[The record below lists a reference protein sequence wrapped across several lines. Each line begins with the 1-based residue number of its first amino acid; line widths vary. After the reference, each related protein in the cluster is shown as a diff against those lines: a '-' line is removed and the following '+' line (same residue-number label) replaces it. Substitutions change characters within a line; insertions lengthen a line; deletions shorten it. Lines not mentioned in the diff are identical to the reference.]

1 MPNNI
6 IKLENYRK
14 DKIRED
20 CYDPSPDLIDPVIIG
35 WIEAED
41 GERELHIVS
50 AVDTVPCLWMIELAQ
65 KIVEG
70 RPPEIIRNDNE

>member
-1 MPNNI
+1 MSNNI
-6 IKLENYRK
+6 IKLENYRIG
-14 DKIRED
+14 KIREY

-50 AVDTVPCLWMIELAQ
+50 AVDSPECLWMIDLAQ

-70 RPPEIIRNDNE
+70 RPPKIIRNDNE

>member
-1 MPNNI
+1 LPNNI

-14 DKIRED
+14 NKNIED
-20 CYDPSPDLIDPVIIG
+20 YYDSSDELIDPVVIG
-35 WIEAED
+35 WTEAED

-50 AVDTVPCLWMIELAQ
+50 SVDTVPCLWMIELAQ